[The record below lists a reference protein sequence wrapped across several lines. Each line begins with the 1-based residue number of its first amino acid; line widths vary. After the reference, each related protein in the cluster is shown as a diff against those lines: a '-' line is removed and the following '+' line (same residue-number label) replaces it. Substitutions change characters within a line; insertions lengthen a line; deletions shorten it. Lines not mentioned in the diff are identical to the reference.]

1 MINSILSKTSF
12 KRETVLAYAL
22 VNAFTE
28 MEGNAQFSSMEINV
42 TSITSKKVLK
52 EVQTYSQLEH

>member
-28 MEGNAQFSSMEINV
+28 MEGNAQFSSMETSG
-42 TSITSKKVLK
+42 TSITSKKIL
-52 EVQTYSQLEH
+52 EAVQTYIQLEH

>member
-12 KRETVLAYAL
+12 NRETVLAYAL
-22 VNAFTE
+22 VNALAE
-28 MEGNAQFSSMEINV
+28 MEGNAQFSSMETNG

-52 EVQTYSQLEH
+52 RVQTYSQLEH

>member
-1 MINSILSKTSF
+1 MINSILSKNSF

-28 MEGNAQFSSMEINV
+28 MEGNAQFPSMEINV

-52 EVQTYSQLEH
+52 GVQTYSQLEH

>member
-1 MINSILSKTSF
+1 MINSILSKNSF

-28 MEGNAQFSSMEINV
+28 MEGNVQFSSMEISG
-42 TSITSKKVLK
+42 TPITSKTVLK
-52 EVQTYSQLEH
+52 GIQTYSQFEH

>member
-1 MINSILSKTSF
+1 M
-12 KRETVLAYAL
+12 AYAL

-28 MEGNAQFSSMEINV
+28 MEGNAQFSSMEING

-52 EVQTYSQLEH
+52 GFQTYSQLEH

>member
-1 MINSILSKTSF
+1 MINSILSKNSF

-52 EVQTYSQLEH
+52 RVQTYSQLEH